1 MELKER
7 LKIYEGNK
15 EYQAKFKY
23 FRDGK
28 FYPYADSLGKMTV
41 GYGHLITKKEDF
53 SGGLTEA
60 EADAL
65 LDTDIAIAITA
76 FEKLGLTVPSDW
88 NDFLV
93 LMIFQLGLA
102 GVQKFEKMLAALR
115 VQNYSQAVK
124 QAKDSLW
131 ARQTPFRVL
140 DMIGQL
146 KNK

>member
-7 LKIYEGNK
+7 LKIYEGTK

-41 GYGHLITKKEDF
+41 GYGHLIKQGEDY
-53 SGGLTEA
+53 SKGLTEE
-60 EADAL
+60 EADKL
-65 LDTDIAIAITA
+65 LSKDLANAVLQVQS
-76 FEKLGLTVPSDW
+76 LGLDVPEDW
-88 NDFLV
+88 NDFLI
-93 LMIFQLGLA
+93 LMVFQLGLG
-102 GVQKFEKMLAALR
+102 GVQKFTKMLAALKMKK
-115 VQNYSQAVK
+115 YSEAVR

-131 ARQTPFRVL
+131 ARQTAFRVL
-140 DMIGQL
+140 NMVGQL

>member
-7 LKIYEGNK
+7 LKIYEGSR

-41 GYGHLITKKEDF
+41 GYGHLITKNEDF

-65 LDTDIAIAITA
+65 LDTDIAIAVTA
-76 FEKLGLTVPSDW
+76 VEKLGLTVPSDW

>member
-7 LKIYEGNK
+7 LKIYEGSK

-41 GYGHLITKKEDF
+41 GYGHLITNNEDF
-53 SGGLTEA
+53 SVGLTEA

-76 FEKLGLTVPSDW
+76 VEKLGLTVPSDW

-140 DMIGQL
+140 DMVGQL